1 MSTGEAVQR
10 RKKEMS
16 SAKAWYT
23 RLSYI
28 LQRSEYEYNSEQLK
42 KLCVSTQND
51 CTLERYNRFDCP
63 KDNNSPNG
71 GILDKFFYCRGCVI
85 FIPSWTRIDI
95 TPRIRYLTK
104 RDHITDKKKCVNH
117 YRISFLSH
125 IIRFLTEIF
134 SMNLDTLSITCSNH
148 TYSCISIR
156 HLSSSLAPQFPG
168 AFTNSPCSS
177 FLNVLQ
183 LSHSL
188 LFPDSISPALT
199 RHSRSWRPPKGT
211 YRLYMHYCSI

>member
-85 FIPSWTRIDI
+85 CIPSWTRIDI

-104 RDHITDKKKCVNH
+104 RDHITDKKKVCEPLSNIIFITHYTVLNRNIFNESRYIVNH
-117 YRISFLSH
+117 LFQSYILVH
-125 IIRFLTEIF
+125 INT
-134 SMNLDTLSITCSNH
+134 T
-148 TYSCISIR
+148 
-156 HLSSSLAPQFPG
+156 SL
-168 AFTNSPCSS
+168 
-177 FLNVLQ
+177 
-183 LSHSL
+183 
-188 LFPDSISPALT
+188 
-199 RHSRSWRPPKGT
+199 
-211 YRLYMHYCSI
+211 